1 MASTLQIRNQL
12 KKQKGIRPFRSP
24 SKDAPKFYSC
34 ENHPELP
41 KKGCF
46 DQGCSLHI
54 TNQYKNLIEWKNVSE
69 SVETL
74 QVGIEKSGACPRIG
88 RGRAPGLE
96 GASASLALLDDVHG
110 HRFLLAPCVCRASP
124 MRATP

>member
-46 DQGCSLHI
+46 YQGCSLHI
-54 TNQYKNLIEWKNVSE
+54 TNRHKNLMVWSNVSE

-74 QVGIEKSGACPRIG
+74 QVGIEKSRSLSENSKGSRAWGLHGERKA
-88 RGRAPGLE
+88 RGG
-96 GASASLALLDDVHG
+96 GDVDA
-110 HRFLLAPCVCRASP
+110 HR
-124 MRATP
+124 